1 MMFLFE
7 VNVLKCV
14 SFALFSLIAMVI
26 WNVIVL
32 PLLMEKIFSLILVF
46 CLLAF
51 WLLLNGLE
59 FLPLVILLLYVGAIA
74 VLFLFVVMILN
85 PDFTTLLQQKQ
96 TLVKKLTQ
104 MQQSMKGMTFLPTFV
119 KSSLMMHQLT
129 NAGWYSSYVVFGVL
143 VGSFVGGLFSWY
155 TYFTFKFQLNVT
167 AASEFQQ
174 LFGLGAMEPAI
185 VQAAFLSEST
195 SPVALQMY
203 YHPAWFEQNEVIN
216 IGLLL
221 YTKYGIA
228 LLIIGAMLLVSMM
241 GAIILTLRQ
250 TTFIKRQFINLQS
263 SRYLALTAEPVTAPV
278 IFFIVVTVSSLAGMY
293 VGEAVADL
301 ANYMYPPK
309 VDYGISCPKP
319 KICPVCQVCPICQ
332 RINYVVCCP
341 T

>member
-14 SFALFSLIAMVI
+14 SLALFSLIAIVI

-46 CLLAF
+46 CLLSF

-74 VLFLFVVMILN
+74 VLFLFVVMIVN
-85 PDFTTLLQQKQ
+85 PDFTTLLEQKQ

-104 MQQSMKGMTFLPTFV
+104 MQQSMKSLTLLPTTGVFTPGV
-119 KSSLMMHQLT
+119 QLMLT
-129 NAGWYSSYVVFGVL
+129 GWYSSYVVFGIL
-143 VGSFVGGLFSWY
+143 VGSFLGGLFSWY
-155 TYFTFKFQLNVT
+155 SYFTFKFQLNIT

-174 LFGLGAMEPAI
+174 LFGVGAMEPAI
-185 VQAAFLSEST
+185 VQAAFRSEAV

-203 YHPAWFEQNEVIN
+203 YHPAWFEQHEVIN

-250 TTFIKRQFINLQS
+250 TTFTKSQS
-263 SRYLALTAEPVTAPV
+263 IYQQGVRYLILKAGEPISLLA
-278 IFFIVVTVSSLAGMY
+278 FIIIVPIGTY
-293 VGEAVADL
+293 VGMKLGWVVVEVLHYVNPEAP
-301 ANYMYPPK
+301 ANTLYFDFTSKYKNPP
-309 VDYGISCPKP
+309 CPMCGK
-319 KICPVCQVCPICQ
+319 
-332 RINYVVCCP
+332 RA
-341 T
+341 

>member
-14 SFALFSLIAMVI
+14 SLVLFSLIAIVI

-74 VLFLFVVMILN
+74 VLFLFVVMIVN
-85 PDFTTLLQQKQ
+85 PDFTTLLEQKQ

-104 MQQSMKGMTFLPTFV
+104 MQQSMKSLTLLPTSGV
-119 KSSLMMHQLT
+119 QAKQDQWVQLT
-129 NAGWYSSYVVFGVL
+129 GWYSSYVVFGIL
-143 VGSFVGGLFSWY
+143 VGSFLGGLFSWY
-155 TYFTFKFQLNVT
+155 SYFTFKFQLNIT

-174 LFGLGAMEPAI
+174 LFGVGAMEPAI
-185 VQAAFLSEST
+185 VQAAFLGEAV

-203 YHPAWFEQNEVIN
+203 YHPAWFEQHEVIN

-250 TTFIKRQFINLQS
+250 TTFTKSQS
-263 SRYLALTAEPVTAPV
+263 IYQQGVRYLILKAGEPISLLAF
-278 IFFIVVTVSSLAGMY
+278 IIVVPIGTYLGMKVGWVIVEVLHY
-293 VGEAVADL
+293 VNPEVPGNTLYFDFT
-301 ANYMYPPK
+301 PK
-309 VDYGISCPKP
+309 YRKP
-319 KICPVCQVCPICQ
+319 PVC
-332 RINYVVCCP
+332 P
-341 T
+341 TCGK